1 MKRLVVRPPVGA
13 QAGLSAALLA
23 TLLTCPPAHAQS
35 EVDAEGRKPLWEV
48 GAVGVGVSQL
58 AYPGADQ
65 QVRRGIVL
73 PYVVY
78 RGRVLRADRDTAG
91 LRAIRTDDFELDVG
105 FAGSFG
111 SSSDKIEARR
121 GMPDLGT
128 LVEFGPR
135 LRWKLGDGPG
145 GGRWRLDLPL
155 RGVFDLSDRA
165 AHRGMALE
173 PEVHFRRE
181 SATGW
186 TYSMSLGAIFADQR
200 LADTF
205 YTVAP
210 RYATAERPA
219 FEAQPGLVAWR
230 VGTTL
235 SRRLSPDWRV
245 FGFARVDHLAGAA
258 NRDSTLVRRD
268 SGVTAG
274 FGLSYTW
281 LRSDT
286 QAED

>member
-1 MKRLVVRPPVGA
+1 MNCFAVRSPLGA
-13 QAGLSAALLA
+13 LAWPAAALFITLGTMSSALA
-23 TLLTCPPAHAQS
+23 QN
-35 EVDAEGRKPLWEV
+35 EGEDGGRKPLWEV

-73 PYVVY
+73 PYFIY
-78 RGRVLRADRDTAG
+78 RGKVLRADRDTAG
-91 LRAIRTDDFELDVG
+91 LRAIHTDDFDLDVG

-121 GMPDLGT
+121 GMPNLGT
-128 LVEFGPR
+128 LIEFGPR
-135 LRWKLGDGPG
+135 LRWRLGDGPG

-155 RGVFDLSDRA
+155 RGVFDLSDHA
-165 AHRGMALE
+165 AHRGMSLE

-181 SATGW
+181 SPTGW
-186 TYSMSLGAIFADQR
+186 TYSMSFGAIFADQR

-205 YTVAP
+205 YAVAP
-210 RYATAERPA
+210 RYATADRPA
-219 FEAQPGLVAWR
+219 YDAKPGLVAWR

-235 SRRLSPDWRV
+235 SRKLGPDWRV

-258 NRDSTLVRRD
+258 NRDSPLVRRD
-268 SGVTAG
+268 TGATAG
-274 FGLSYTW
+274 FGVSYTW

-286 QAED
+286 LVDN